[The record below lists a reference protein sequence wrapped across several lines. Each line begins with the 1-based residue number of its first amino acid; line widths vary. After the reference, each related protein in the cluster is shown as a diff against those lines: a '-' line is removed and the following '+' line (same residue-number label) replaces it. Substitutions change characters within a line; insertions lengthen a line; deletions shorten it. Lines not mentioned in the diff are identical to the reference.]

1 MKSALSRGLPTVCGN
16 RSHDPQ
22 PGAGSPTL
30 PRVNVSATERRTDPR
45 GGLVTRVGLTLTA
58 VGIVS
63 AAIDRRSLAGTPADV
78 PLAVGFGMFVG
89 ILLFASLR
97 RPPRGLTWLALGLV
111 AVIYVMAAAEL
122 ASSELGM
129 ISYLLLALGATL
141 FTAPHLRPLMVAAF
155 ALWTPA
161 LWLFGPS
168 AFLERLP
175 PALRI
180 AAVIALAFTVFA
192 IGDPSRVHPSD
203 RLRRAGYGLLAIACV
218 AACIG
223 RSLVVASVGL
233 GPGEALAVATA
244 VALPILSYVKIRRE
258 TRELIVTAL
267 ALTTFAFVGLGYIVG
282 KGYHTDVVAAAHRA
296 AEILVSG
303 QNPYTVFDLPQAL
316 ERFDLD
322 PQLATH
328 LENGSVVHTY
338 NYPALSF
345 LQLAPFVWLGLTDI
359 RWVYL
364 VETLLIAVIAIR
376 QLRTAWRSMALV
388 TVIGNE
394 IITRQWILAGVDP
407 SWALY
412 LMLAWLLRRRHV
424 LSAIF
429 LGMAVADRQPAWFV
443 APFFVLAIAQ
453 RFGPR
458 VAMRTAG
465 IAALTAV
472 LVNAPFVINEPTR
485 AIAGILAPVLAPLVS
500 GGVGLMRYGANDIGP
515 ALPRLAYTAL
525 SLFAM
530 AGLLVLLWKR
540 PRSLSGA
547 PLVWPL
553 LPLYL
558 AWRSNQNYF
567 AASPLFA
574 FIADDELAENPAGDA
589 PGATPPA

>member
-1 MKSALSRGLPTVCGN
+1 MNAAAHGTI
-16 RSHDPQ
+16 D
-22 PGAGSPTL
+22 
-30 PRVNVSATERRTDPR
+30 RRTDPR
-45 GGLVTRVGLTLTA
+45 RGLVTRVSLVLTA
-58 VGIVS
+58 VGIAS
-63 AAIDRRSLAGTPADV
+63 AAVDRRSLAGSTPDV

-97 RPPRGLTWLALGLV
+97 RPPRGLVWLALALVGL
-111 AVIYVMAAAEL
+111 IYLMAAAEL
-122 ASSELGM
+122 ASSVLGM
-129 ISYLLLALGATL
+129 TSYLLFALGATL

-168 AFLERLP
+168 DALTQLP
-175 PALRI
+175 AALRI
-180 AAVIALAFTVFA
+180 ASVVALAFTVFA
-192 IGDPSRVHPSD
+192 IGDPRGVHPSD
-203 RLRRAGYGLLAIACV
+203 RLRRVGYGLLAIACV
-218 AACIG
+218 AASMG
-223 RSLVVASVGL
+223 RSLVVSSVGIA
-233 GPGEALAVATA
+233 PGEALAVITA
-244 VALPILSYVKIRRE
+244 FALPILSYVKMRRE

-267 ALTTFAFVGLGYIVG
+267 ALTTFAFVGLGYIIG

-296 AEILVSG
+296 TEIFLSG
-303 QNPYTVFDLPQAL
+303 QNPYAVFDLPQAL
-316 ERFDLD
+316 DRFGLD

-328 LENGSVVHTY
+328 LENGSVVHTF
-338 NYPALSF
+338 NYPAMSF
-345 LQLAPFVWLGLTDI
+345 LQLAPFVWLGLTDV

-364 VETLLIAVIAIR
+364 IETLLIAVIAIR
-376 QLRTAWRSMALV
+376 QLRTAWRSMALA

-394 IITRQWILAGVDP
+394 IITRQWILAGIDP
-407 SWALY
+407 SWALF
-412 LMLAWLLRRRHV
+412 LMVAWLLRKRHV
-424 LSAIF
+424 VSAIV
-429 LGMAVADRQPAWFV
+429 LGLAIADRQPAWFV

-458 VAMRTAG
+458 QALRTIVIAG
-465 IAALTAV
+465 LTAV
-472 LVNAPFVINEPTR
+472 LVNAPFLFGDPAR

-500 GGVGLMRYGANDIGP
+500 GGVGLMRYGASDVGP

-525 SLFAM
+525 SLTAIV
-530 AGLLVLLWKR
+530 GLLFLLWRR

-574 FIADDELAENPAGDA
+574 FIADDELAETPAGDA
-589 PGATPPA
+589 PG